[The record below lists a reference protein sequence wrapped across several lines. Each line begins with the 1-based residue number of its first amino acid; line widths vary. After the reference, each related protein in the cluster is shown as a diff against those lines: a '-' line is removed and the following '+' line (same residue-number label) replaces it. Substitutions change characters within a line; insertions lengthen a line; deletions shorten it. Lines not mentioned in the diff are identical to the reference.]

1 MDGDNGW
8 AQDRFAGDNGFPR
21 KRSSR
26 LNQPRLGAGGGGWGP
41 TAGGQGQ
48 GRPREEEGAGGLVG
62 FPALAAQPPPLQCPV
77 VFPSLQLSEG
87 PSKNKSLSERLDAY
101 AYGQP

>member
-48 GRPREEEGAGGLVG
+48 GRPREEEGAGGWVPG
-62 FPALAAQPPPLQCPV
+62 SRSAAPTLAVPGC
-77 VFPSLQLSEG
+77 FSQLSEG